1 MTIKPIDITTLPKFL
16 AASGPVACETAARMR
31 ESAIEA
37 YPAALADILK
47 YAKPRVHEIAPS
59 DTSYYDGTT
68 ADEKTWETA
77 CADFLQSHN
86 DADWW
91 RKNASTRDWTEW
103 WETTLLTQ
111 MTKDDDLRYEDFI
124 AGCHGILLSINV
136 VHMQALTTEEIDKRL
151 DMIAAER
158 RILRD
163 FGTDVLEDF
172 AETDDG
178 RMYAERIIISNVRW
192 CMQYTLEDGKWTRT
206 LADSSLHRTGAER
219 RRFGAD
225 HIISIREV
233 SLFDPFA

>member
-1 MTIKPIDITTLPKFL
+1 MTIKPIDIATLPKFL

-31 ESAIEA
+31 ASAIEA

-47 YAKPRVHEIAPS
+47 YAKPSAYENAPS
-59 DTSYYDGTT
+59 DMSYYDGTT
-68 ADEKTWETA
+68 ADVKTWEKA

-91 RKNASTRDWTEW
+91 IKNASPRDWTEW

-111 MTKDDDLRYEDFI
+111 MTKDDDLRYADFV
-124 AGCHGILLSINV
+124 AGCHGILLSVNA
-136 VHMQALTTEEIDKRL
+136 VHMQALTAEEIDKRL

-178 RMYAERIIISNVRW
+178 RVYAERIIISNVRW
-192 CMQYTLEDGKWTRT
+192 CMQYTLDDGKWTRA
-206 LADSSLHRTGAER
+206 LADSSLHRTAAER

-225 HIISIREV
+225 HMISIREV
-233 SLFDPFA
+233 NLFA